1 MKTKNIVFESVR
13 IQVKADRE
21 SKNREGL
28 SQASK
33 AVNASTAQVVAT
45 AKNCA
50 AIIEEKSID
59 IYNSSFRN

>member
-1 MKTKNIVFESVR
+1 
-13 IQVKADRE
+13 VKADRE

-28 SQASK
+28 SHASK

-50 AIIEEKSID
+50 AIIEEKSTNLIFIID
-59 IYNSSFRN
+59 FIFQYLIPFFF